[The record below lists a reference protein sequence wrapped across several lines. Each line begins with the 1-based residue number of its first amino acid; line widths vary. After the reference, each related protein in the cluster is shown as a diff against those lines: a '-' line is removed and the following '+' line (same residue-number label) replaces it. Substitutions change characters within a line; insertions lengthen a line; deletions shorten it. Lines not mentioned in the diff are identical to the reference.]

1 MQMADKLNFRIADYF
16 WAGGVS
22 LLAGLLGLYISTL
35 GLFAI
40 GISITVWHGLSFILC
55 ALAAGYV
62 AIQSPSGIGRLKK
75 SAVVLGINLAACGLL
90 ALIAAQFDDLSVDG
104 MNRRI
109 ESVLS
114 LSAGWNPVKDPSF
127 QEGVK
132 LAETNPYLR
141 GSFVVQSGYQYSLGN
156 LLSAYFAKITG
167 SLNAG
172 KAITPIL
179 VFASFGICFG
189 AFRAMSLS
197 SGWCWALSLM
207 AALNPVCI
215 YQSSSYYIDGHTGAL
230 FTAMLFSALRLLLCP
245 MSIDGVLA
253 LVVAFLGLSAAKTSG
268 LLYGVIIDMVFLAF
282 YALTHLKNL
291 KPILIFV
298 GISALVTWPIGMMFR
313 KVGGFP
319 DLSMAYLQSTT
330 NLATSGYGV
339 GENSFGLGVMPKLD
353 RLQVFLMSYMAP
365 TEVIAESVKTK
376 PLFWLTR
383 PELSVFEDLTPD
395 ARAGGF
401 GPLYGTVLVLSL
413 IAAGTL
419 FFWQRPLLAS
429 LFPILPV
436 VISLGLTQTW
446 WARWA
451 PQGWLL
457 PISLLLP
464 VLVCLKQQGG
474 GIKRCVAALAVLI
487 GILNSALIL
496 LFYSIGC
503 VKAQRLLNS
512 QMAFVKTFP
521 QPLSVYMPRFK
532 SNRIWLIR
540 EKVEF
545 VFVNKPPRKP
555 SIRLMRTETLIALP
569 AKWEEN
575 LGNGP
580 MVAEWRKRRLIEE

>member
-1 MQMADKLNFRIADYF
+1 METKENFRITDYF
-16 WAGGVS
+16 WPAGVS
-22 LLAGLLGLYISTL
+22 LLTGLLGLYITTL
-35 GLFAI
+35 GLFAV

-55 ALAAGYV
+55 ALAAGYLAV
-62 AIQSPSGIGRLKK
+62 QSPSRIGRLKK
-75 SAVVLGINLAACGLL
+75 SAFVLGPILAACGLL
-90 ALIAAQFDDLSVDG
+90 ALIAGQFDDLSWDG
-104 MNRRI
+104 MNSRI
-109 ESVLS
+109 ESVLG
-114 LSAGWNPVKDPSF
+114 LSAGWNPVKDPTF
-127 QEGVK
+127 KEGVK
-132 LAETNPYLR
+132 LGETNPYLR
-141 GSFVVQSGYQYSLGN
+141 GSFVVNSGYQYSLGN
-156 LLSAYFAKITG
+156 LLSAYLAKITG

-179 VFASFGICFG
+179 ALASFGICFG
-189 AFRAMSLS
+189 AFRALSLG
-197 SGWCWALSLM
+197 SGWCWALSFL

-245 MSIDGVLA
+245 MSIDGVLV
-253 LVVAFLGLSAAKTSG
+253 LVVTFLGLSAAKTSG
-268 LLYGVIIDMVFLAF
+268 LLYGVVIDVVFLGF

-291 KPILIFV
+291 KPILVFI
-298 GISALVTWPIGMMFR
+298 GISALVTWPVGMMFR

-319 DLSMAYLQSTT
+319 DLSVAYLQSTT
-330 NLATSGYGV
+330 NLATQGYGV
-339 GENSFGLGVMPKLD
+339 GGGSFGLEVMPKLD

-365 TEVIAESVKTK
+365 TEITPDRVKTK

-395 ARAGGF
+395 ARAGGL
-401 GPLYGTVLVLSL
+401 GPLYGTMLVLSL
-413 IAAGTL
+413 IAVGTL
-419 FFWQRPLLAS
+419 FFWNGLTLAS

-457 PISLLLP
+457 PVALLLP
-464 VLVCLKQQGG
+464 VLVCLKQEGG
-474 GIKRCVAALAVLI
+474 GIKRWLAALAVFTGL
-487 GILNSALIL
+487 LNSGLIL

-503 VKAQRLLNS
+503 VKAQRVLNS
-512 QMAFVKTFP
+512 QLAFVKTFP
-521 QPLSVYMPRFK
+521 QPISVYMPWFK

-545 VFVNKPPRKP
+545 ALVDKASRKP
-555 SIRLMRTETLIALP
+555 FIRLMRTETLIPLP
-569 AKWEEN
+569 AKWEDN

-580 MVAEWRKRRLIEE
+580 MVAEWRKRRLIED

>member
-1 MQMADKLNFRIADYF
+1 METKENFRISDYF
-16 WAGGVS
+16 WPAGVS
-22 LLAGLLGLYISTL
+22 LLTGLLGLYIATL
-35 GLFAI
+35 GLFAL
-40 GISITVWHGLSFILC
+40 GISITVWHGLSFIGC
-55 ALAAGYV
+55 ALAAGYL
-62 AIQSPSGIGRLKK
+62 AIQSPSRTGRLKK
-75 SAVVLGINLAACGLL
+75 SAFVLGPILAACGFL
-90 ALIAAQFDDLSVDG
+90 ALIAAQLDDLSVDG

-109 ESVLS
+109 ESVLG

-127 QEGVK
+127 KEGVK
-132 LAETNPYLR
+132 LGETNPCLE
-141 GSFVVQSGYQYSLGN
+141 GSFVVHSGYQYSLGN
-156 LLSAYFAKITG
+156 LLSAYLAKITG

-179 VFASFGICFG
+179 ALASFGICFG
-189 AFRAMSLS
+189 AFRSLS
-197 SGWCWALSLM
+197 LGSGWCWVLSFL

-245 MSIDGVLA
+245 MSTDGILA

-330 NLATSGYGV
+330 NLATAGYGV
-339 GENSFGLGVMPKLD
+339 GENSFGLDVMPKLD

-419 FFWQRPLLAS
+419 FFWHRPLLAS

-474 GIKRCVAALAVLI
+474 GIKRCVAGLAVFTGL
-487 GILNSALIL
+487 LNSSLIL

-503 VKAQRLLNS
+503 MRAQRVLNS
-512 QMAFVKTFP
+512 QLAFVKTFP
-521 QPLSVYMPRFK
+521 QPIAVYMPRFK
-532 SNRIWLIR
+532 SNRTWLIR

-545 VFVNKPPRKP
+545 ALVDKLPRKP
-555 SIRLMRTETLIALP
+555 FIRLMRTETRIPLP
-569 AKWEEN
+569 TNWEEN
-575 LGNGP
+575 LGIGP
-580 MVAEWRKRRLIEE
+580 KVAEWRKRRLIEE

>member
-1 MQMADKLNFRIADYF
+1 METKESFRISDYF
-16 WAGGVS
+16 WPAGVS
-22 LLAGLLGLYISTL
+22 LMTGLLGLYISTL

-55 ALAAGYV
+55 ALAAGYL
-62 AIQSPSGIGRLKK
+62 AIQSPSRIGRLKK
-75 SAVVLGINLAACGLL
+75 SAVVLGATLAACWFL
-90 ALIAAQFDDLSVDG
+90 ALIAGQFDDLSWDG
-104 MNRRI
+104 MNSRI
-109 ESVLS
+109 ESVLG

-127 QEGVK
+127 KEGVK
-132 LAETNPYLR
+132 FQETNPYLR

-156 LLSAYFAKITG
+156 LLSAYLAKITG

-179 VFASFGICFG
+179 ALASFGICFG
-189 AFRAMSLS
+189 AFRALSLG
-197 SGWCWALSLM
+197 SGWCWALSFL

-230 FTAMLFSALRLLLCP
+230 FTAMLFSALRLLLRP
-245 MSIDGVLA
+245 MSIDGVLV
-253 LVVAFLGLSAAKTSG
+253 LVVTFLGLSAAKTSG
-268 LLYGVIIDMVFLAF
+268 LLYGVVIDVVFLGF

-291 KPILIFV
+291 KPILIFI
-298 GISALVTWPIGMMFR
+298 GISALVTWPVGVMFR

-319 DLSMAYLQSTT
+319 NLSMAYLEGAT
-330 NLATSGYGV
+330 NLATQGYGV
-339 GENSFGLGVMPKLD
+339 GKKSFGLEVMPKLD

-365 TEVIAESVKTK
+365 TEIIADRVKTK

-395 ARAGGF
+395 ARAGGL
-401 GPLYGTVLVLSL
+401 GPLYGTMLVLSL

-419 FFWQRPLLAS
+419 FFWNGVTLAS

-457 PISLLLP
+457 PIALLLP
-464 VLVCLKQQGG
+464 VVVCLNKKGG
-474 GIKRCVAALAVLI
+474 GIKRWLTALAVFTGL
-487 GILNSALIL
+487 LNSGLIL

-503 VKAQRLLNS
+503 VKAQRVLNS
-512 QMAFVKTFP
+512 QLAFVKTFP
-521 QPLSVYMPRFK
+521 QPIAVYMPWFK

-545 VFVNKPPRKP
+545 ALVKNPPRKP
-555 SIRLMRTETLIALP
+555 FIRLMRTETLIPLP
-569 AKWEEN
+569 AKWQEN
-575 LGNGP
+575 IGNEP
-580 MVAEWRKRRLIEE
+580 RVAEWRKRRLIED

>member
-1 MQMADKLNFRIADYF
+1 MNPEAIKFRFSDYF
-16 WAGGVS
+16 WPAGVS
-22 LLAGLLGLYISTL
+22 LLTGLLGLYITTL
-35 GLFAI
+35 GLFSV

-55 ALAAGYV
+55 ALAAGYLAV
-62 AIQSPSGIGRLKK
+62 QSPSRIRRLKK

-90 ALIAAQFDDLSVDG
+90 ALISAQFDDLSWDG
-104 MNRRI
+104 MNMRI
-109 ESVLS
+109 ESVLG

-156 LLSAYFAKITG
+156 LLSAYLAKITG

-189 AFRAMSLS
+189 AFRALSLS

-253 LVVAFLGLSAAKTSG
+253 LVSAFLGLSAAKTSG
-268 LLYGVIIDMVFLAF
+268 LLYGVVIDVVFLGF

-298 GISALVTWPIGMMFR
+298 GISTLVTWPIGMMFR

-319 DLSMAYLQSTT
+319 DLSMAYLQSAT
-330 NLATSGYGV
+330 NLATAGYGV
-339 GENSFGLGVMPKLD
+339 GQNSFGLDVMPKLD

-365 TEVIAESVKTK
+365 TEVIATK
-376 PLFWLTR
+376 PKIKFPFWLNR
-383 PELSVFEDLTPD
+383 RELSLFEDLSPD

-401 GPLYGTVLVLSL
+401 GPLYGGSL
-413 IAAGTL
+413 ILAVASLGL
-419 FFWQRPLLAS
+419 IFMGKPPGLAS
-429 LFPILPV
+429 FFPVVPILLSV
-436 VISLGLTQTW
+436 SLTQTW

-451 PQGWLL
+451 PQGWLIPL
-457 PISLLLP
+457 TLLLP
-464 VLVCLKQQGG
+464 LVCAWKNVPSGRAWILPFL
-474 GIKRCVAALAVLI
+474 ALFT
-487 GILNSALIL
+487 GILNSVLIL
-496 LFYSIGC
+496 LFYSVGC
-503 VKAQRLLNS
+503 VRAQRVLDS
-512 QMAFVKTFP
+512 QLAFLKSLP
-521 QPLSVYMPRFK
+521 QPLQVHMPMFL
-532 SNRIWLIR
+532 SNRTWFIREGINFQLVGDLPPKPWIKLIR
-540 EKVEF
+540 TDTRV
-545 VFVNKPPRKP
+545 
-555 SIRLMRTETLIALP
+555 ALP
-569 AKWEEN
+569 
-575 LGNGP
+575 P
-580 MVAEWRKRRLIEE
+580 SFQAETDLTSGWKKEWDKRKLLEL

>member
-1 MQMADKLNFRIADYF
+1 METKENFRISDHF
-16 WAGGVS
+16 WPAGVS
-22 LLAGLLGLYISTL
+22 LLTGLLGLYITTL
-35 GLFAI
+35 GLFAV

-55 ALAAGYV
+55 ALAAGYL
-62 AIQSPSGIGRLKK
+62 AIQSSSRIGRLKK
-75 SAVVLGINLAACGLL
+75 SALVLGPILAACWFL
-90 ALIAAQFDDLSVDG
+90 ALIAGQFDDLSWDG
-104 MNRRI
+104 MNSRI
-109 ESVLS
+109 ESVLG

-127 QEGVK
+127 KEGVK
-132 LAETNPYLR
+132 LQETNPYLR
-141 GSFVVQSGYQYSLGN
+141 GSFVVQSGYEYSLGN
-156 LLSAYFAKITG
+156 LLSAYLAKITG

-172 KAITPIL
+172 KAVTPIL
-179 VFASFGICFG
+179 ALASFGICFG
-189 AFRAMSLS
+189 AFRALSLG
-197 SGWCWALSLM
+197 SGWCWALSFL

-245 MSIDGVLA
+245 MSIDGVLV

-268 LLYGVIIDMVFLAF
+268 LLYGVIIDVVFLGF

-291 KPILIFV
+291 KPILIFI
-298 GISALVTWPIGMMFR
+298 GISALVTWPVGVMFR

-330 NLATSGYGV
+330 NLATKGYGV
-339 GENSFGLGVMPKLD
+339 GGGSKGLEVMPKLD

-365 TEVIAESVKTK
+365 TEIVPDRVKTK

-395 ARAGGF
+395 ARAGGL
-401 GPLYGTVLVLSL
+401 GPLYGTMLVLSL

-419 FFWQRPLLAS
+419 FFWHGLTLAS
-429 LFPILPV
+429 LFPILPL

-457 PISLLLP
+457 PVALLLP
-464 VLVCLKQQGG
+464 VVVCLNQKGG
-474 GIKRCVAALAVLI
+474 GIKRWLTALAVFTGL
-487 GILNSALIL
+487 LNSGLIL

-503 VKAQRLLNS
+503 VKAQRVLNS
-512 QMAFVKTFP
+512 QLAFLKTFP
-521 QPLSVYMPRFK
+521 QPIAVYMPQFK

-545 VFVNKPPRKP
+545 ALVDKAPRKP
-555 SIRLMRTETLIALP
+555 FIRLMRTETLIPLP
-569 AKWEEN
+569 AKWQEN

-580 MVAEWRKRRLIEE
+580 RVAEWRSRRLIED

>member
-1 MQMADKLNFRIADYF
+1 MTDKSAFKVSDNLWPA
-16 WAGGVS
+16 GVS
-22 LLAGLLGLYISTL
+22 LLTGLLGLYISTL
-35 GLFAI
+35 GLFAL
-40 GISITVWHGLSFILC
+40 GISITVWHGLSFIGC
-55 ALAAGYV
+55 ALAAGYL
-62 AIQSPSGIGRLKK
+62 AIQSPSRTGRLKK
-75 SAVVLGINLAACGLL
+75 SAFVLGFNLAACGLF
-90 ALIAAQFDDLSVDG
+90 ALIAAQLDDLSVDG

-109 ESVLS
+109 ESVLG
-114 LSAGWNPVKDPSF
+114 LSAGWNPVKDSSF

-132 LAETNPYLR
+132 LGATNPYLR

-156 LLSAYFAKITG
+156 LLSAYLAKITG

-179 VFASFGICFG
+179 ALASFGICFG
-189 AFRAMSLS
+189 AFRALSLG
-197 SGWCWALSLM
+197 SGWCWVLSFL

-245 MSIDGVLA
+245 MSTDGILV

-268 LLYGVIIDMVFLAF
+268 LLYGVIIDVVFLGF

-291 KPILIFV
+291 KPIMVFI
-298 GISALVTWPIGMMFR
+298 GISALVTWPVGVMFR

-319 DLSMAYLQSTT
+319 NLSMAYLQSAT

-339 GENSFGLGVMPKLD
+339 GENSFGLEVMPKLD

-365 TEVIAESVKTK
+365 TEIVPDRVKTK

-401 GPLYGTVLVLSL
+401 GPLYGTMLVLSL

-419 FFWQRPLLAS
+419 FFWHGLTLAS

-436 VISLGLTQTW
+436 VMSMGLTQTW

-457 PISLLLP
+457 PVALLLP
-464 VLVCLKQQGG
+464 VLVCLTQQGG
-474 GIKRCVAALAVLI
+474 GVKKWLAALAVFTGL
-487 GILNSALIL
+487 LNSGLIL

-503 VKAQRLLNS
+503 VKAQRVLNS
-512 QMAFVKTFP
+512 QLAFVKTFP
-521 QPLSVYMPRFK
+521 QPIAVYMPRFK

-545 VFVNKPPRKP
+545 VFVDKPPRKP
-555 SIRLMRTETLIALP
+555 SFRLMRTETLIPLP

-575 LGNGP
+575 LGIGP
-580 MVAEWRKRRLIEE
+580 KVDEWRKRRLIEE

>member
-1 MQMADKLNFRIADYF
+1 MTDKSAFKISDYF
-16 WAGGVS
+16 WPAGVS
-22 LLAGLLGLYISTL
+22 LLTGLLGLYIATL

-40 GISITVWHGLSFILC
+40 GISITPCHGIAFMLP
-55 ALAAGYV
+55 AMGAGYL
-62 AIQSPSGIGRLKK
+62 AMKDSCRIRRLRKC
-75 SAVVLGINLAACGLL
+75 AVVLGTTLAACGFL
-90 ALIAAQFDDLSVDG
+90 ALLAAQFDDLSWDG
-104 MNRRI
+104 MNARI
-109 ESVLS
+109 ESVLG

-132 LAETNPYLR
+132 LGETNPYLR

-156 LLSAYFAKITG
+156 LLSAYLAKITG

-189 AFRAMSLS
+189 AFRALSLGT
-197 SGWCWALSLM
+197 GWCWALSLM

-230 FTAMLFSALRLLLCP
+230 FTAMLFSALRLLLGP

-253 LVVAFLGLSAAKTSG
+253 LVMAFLGLSAAKTSG
-268 LLYGVIIDMVFLAF
+268 LLYGVIIDGIFLGF

-319 DLSMAYLQSTT
+319 DLSMAYLQSAT
-330 NLATSGYGV
+330 NLATGGYGV
-339 GENSFGLGVMPKLD
+339 GQDSFGLDVMPKLD

-365 TEVIAESVKTK
+365 TEVIATK
-376 PLFWLTR
+376 PKIKFPFWLNR
-383 PELSVFEDLTPD
+383 RELSLFEDLSPD

-401 GPLYGTVLVLSL
+401 GPLYGGSL
-413 IAAGTL
+413 ILAVASLGL
-419 FFWQRPLLAS
+419 IFMGKPPGLAS
-429 LFPILPV
+429 FFPV
-436 VISLGLTQTW
+436 VPVLLSVILTQTW

-457 PISLLLP
+457 PISFLLP

-474 GIKRCVAALAVLI
+474 GIKRWVAALAVFTGL
-487 GILNSALIL
+487 LNSGLIL
-496 LFYSIGC
+496 LFYAIGC

-512 QMAFVKTFP
+512 QLAFVKTFP
-521 QPLSVYMPRFK
+521 QPIAVYMPRFK
-532 SNRIWLIR
+532 SNRIWFIR
-540 EKVEF
+540 
-545 VFVNKPPRKP
+545 NKIKFSITQEPPPRPFLK
-555 SIRLMRTETLIALP
+555 MYRTETKVGIPTAWQDHLP
-569 AKWEEN
+569 GADLVRDWEK
-575 LGNGP
+575 
-580 MVAEWRKRRLIEE
+580 RKLLEK